1 MEKLIFDFIESRRS
15 LAVELEAG
23 LTKRPALSPDSGGEG
38 EWDKAEFLQ
47 DWLTAQGFT
56 GLERF
61 DAPDARAK
69 HVARPNLIATLEGS
83 QPDAPRLWV
92 ISHLDVVPPGDAGLW
107 HTDPWTLVEQDGKIF
122 GRGVEDN
129 QQGLTASALAALAL
143 LRLGLKPHRTV
154 KLLFAA
160 DEECGSVYGIDWL
173 LKNTT
178 LFLPGDEALI
188 PDSGAS
194 DGLEIEVAEKN
205 MLWLRVRTQGKQAH
219 ASMPELG
226 INAHLA
232 AADFAVALHEG
243 LVQTFNAHNPMF
255 TPPHSTFEP
264 TKRDPNVPNVNTIP
278 AEDVFYMDM
287 RILPC
292 YKNDEVLAEVEKIKA
307 QIEKK
312 HGVTIEISAAQSHES
327 KETPAAAPIV
337 QALSHHIA
345 AVYGS
350 QPHPVGIGGG
360 TVGAF
365 LRNAGMD
372 AVVWSR
378 LDDMAHQPNEYALI
392 DNILGDAKIMA
403 LLMLEAIQ

>member
-1 MEKLIFDFIESRRS
+1 MENLIFDFIERKRS
-15 LAVELEAG
+15 LGVELQAE
-23 LTKRPALSPDSGGEG
+23 LTKCPALSPDSGGEG
-38 EWDKAEFLQ
+38 EWVKAEFLQ
-47 DWLTAQGFT
+47 NWLTVQGFT
-56 GLERF
+56 GMERF

-69 HVARPNLIATLEGS
+69 HGARPNLVATLPGS
-83 QPDAPRLWV
+83 CPDAPRLWI

-107 HTDPWTLVEQDGKIF
+107 HTDPWTLVEKDGKIF

-129 QQGLTASALAALAL
+129 QQGLTASVLAALAL
-143 LRLGLKPHRTV
+143 IKLGLKPHRTV

-173 LKNTT
+173 LKNTN
-178 LFLPGDEALI
+178 LFRAGDEALI

-243 LVQTFNAHNPMF
+243 LVRRFNAQNPMF
-255 TPPHSTFEP
+255 TPPCSTFEP
-264 TKRDPNVPNVNTIP
+264 TKREANVPNVNTIP

-292 YKNDEVLAEVEKIKA
+292 YTNDEVFAEVEKIKG

-312 HGVTIEISAAQSHES
+312 HRVSIELSAAQTHES
-327 KETPAAAPIV
+327 KATPADAPLV
-337 QALSHHIA
+337 LALSRQIA
-345 AVYGS
+345 AVYGK

-378 LDDMAHQPNEYALI
+378 LDDMAHQPNEYAVI
-392 DNILGDAKIMA
+392 DNILGDAKVMS
-403 LLMLEAIQ
+403 LLMLDAVK